1 MSLLLSVW
9 CQLKDS
15 ALPRKF
21 PSRST
26 PKADGGGGRG
36 KPDPAPR
43 PGYEPTEA
51 SLMQEDTHLQM
62 PKYDVDGHGHD
73 LLYPLGRHDGGWFLF
88 LNGGRAVWEPIGCD
102 RGVGSDRWDQ

>member
-1 MSLLLSVW
+1 MQVSEG
-9 CQLKDS
+9 
-15 ALPRKF
+15 R
-21 PSRST
+21 SRS
-26 PKADGGGGRG
+26 GGGGRG